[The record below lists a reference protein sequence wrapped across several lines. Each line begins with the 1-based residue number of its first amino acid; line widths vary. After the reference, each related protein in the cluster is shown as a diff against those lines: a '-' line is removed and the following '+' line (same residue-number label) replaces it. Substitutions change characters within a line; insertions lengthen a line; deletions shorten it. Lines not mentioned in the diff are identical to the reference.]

1 MKDWKAVFDEERA
14 CVIVPTY
21 NNERT
26 IVDVLQRIQAF
37 THNII
42 VVNDGSTSDTMAVL
56 TASFQDELPEIVDYT
71 PNRGKG
77 YALMRGFRQALDL
90 GYKYTIT
97 IDSDGQ
103 HFPED
108 IPVLLEAFQQHKG
121 SLIVGSRNLTADN
134 MPSKNTFAN
143 KFSNFWFRL
152 QTGIPLEDTQSG
164 YRLYPLEAINIR
176 WPITPRYEAELE
188 LLVFSAWRGVPVVSV
203 PVRVYYPPEGE
214 RVSHFRPFWDFFR
227 ISVLNSVLTF
237 GALFY
242 YLPVKIWR
250 IVKSK
255 IGKRI
260 FSPF

>member
-1 MKDWKAVFDEERA
+1 MKEWAAIFDDERA

-26 IVDVLQRIQAF
+26 IVDVLRRIRAY
-37 THNII
+37 TCNII
-42 VVNDGSTSDTMAVL
+42 VVNDGSTPATMKAISAAFDTSEM
-56 TASFQDELPEIVDYT
+56 PEIVDYS

-77 YALMRGFRQALDL
+77 YALMQGFRRALEL
-90 GYKYTIT
+90 GYRYAVT

-108 IPVLLEAFQQHKG
+108 IPIVMDCHLANKEA
-121 SLIVGSRNLTADN
+121 LVVGSRNLTADN

-143 KFSNFWFRL
+143 KFSNFWFHL
-152 QTGIPLEDTQSG
+152 QTGVNLEDTQSG
-164 YRLYPLEAINIR
+164 YRVYPLEQINLK

-188 LLVFSAWRGVPVVSV
+188 LLVFSAWRGVPVTSV

-242 YLPVKIWR
+242 YLPVR
-250 IVKSK
+250 LM
-255 IGKRI
+255 RRR
-260 FSPF
+260 

>member
-1 MKDWKAVFDEERA
+1 MKDWQAVSDEERI

-21 NNERT
+21 NNEKT
-26 IVDVLQRIQAF
+26 IVDVLQRIQAY

-42 VVNDGSTSDTMAVL
+42 VVNDGSTPETLAAIRTL
-56 TASFQDELPEIVDYT
+56 TELPDIVDYA

-77 YALMRGFRQALDL
+77 YALIQGFRRALEL
-90 GYKYTIT
+90 GYRYAVT

-108 IPVLLEAFQQHKG
+108 IPVIIDCHSANKDALV
-121 SLIVGSRNLTADN
+121 VGSRNLTADN
-134 MPSKNTFAN
+134 MPSRNTFAN

-164 YRLYPLEAINIR
+164 FRLYPLEAINLR

-227 ISVLNSVLTF
+227 ITVLNSVLTIVS
-237 GALFY
+237 LFSFIPARI
-242 YLPVKIWR
+242 LHKIS
-250 IVKSK
+250 KS
-255 IGKRI
+255 
-260 FSPF
+260 

>member
-1 MKDWKAVFDEERA
+1 MKDWQAVFDDERI

-21 NNERT
+21 NNDKT
-26 IVDVLQRIQAF
+26 IVDVLQRIQAY

-42 VVNDGSTSDTMAVL
+42 VVNDGSTPETLAAIRTL
-56 TASFQDELPEIVDYT
+56 TELPDIVDYA

-77 YALMRGFRQALDL
+77 YALIQGFRRALEL
-90 GYKYTIT
+90 GYRYAVT

-108 IPVLLEAFQQHKG
+108 IPVIIDCHSANKDALV
-121 SLIVGSRNLTADN
+121 VGSRNLTADN
-134 MPSKNTFAN
+134 MPSRNTFAN

-164 YRLYPLEAINIR
+164 FRLYPLEAINLR

-227 ISVLNSVLTF
+227 ITVLNSVLTIVS
-237 GALFY
+237 LFSFIPARI
-242 YLPVKIWR
+242 LRKIS
-250 IVKSK
+250 KS
-255 IGKRI
+255 
-260 FSPF
+260 

>member
-1 MKDWKAVFDEERA
+1 MKDWQAVFDDERI

-21 NNERT
+21 NNEKT
-26 IVDVLQRIQAF
+26 IVDVLQRIQTY

-42 VVNDGSTSDTMAVL
+42 VVNDGSTPETL
-56 TASFQDELPEIVDYT
+56 TAIRTLTELPDIVDYA

-77 YALMRGFRQALDL
+77 YALIQGFRRALEL
-90 GYKYTIT
+90 GYRYAVT

-108 IPVLLEAFQQHKG
+108 IPVIIDCHSANKDALV
-121 SLIVGSRNLTADN
+121 VGSRNLTADN
-134 MPSKNTFAN
+134 MPSRNTFAN

-164 YRLYPLEAINIR
+164 FRLYPLETINLR

-227 ISVLNSVLTF
+227 ITVLNSVLTIVS
-237 GALFY
+237 LFSFIPARI
-242 YLPVKIWR
+242 LRKIS
-250 IVKSK
+250 KS
-255 IGKRI
+255 
-260 FSPF
+260 

>member
-1 MKDWKAVFDEERA
+1 MKDWQAVSDEERI

-21 NNERT
+21 NNEKT
-26 IVDVLQRIQAF
+26 IVDVLQRIQAY

-42 VVNDGSTSDTMAVL
+42 VVNDGSTPETLAAIRTL
-56 TASFQDELPEIVDYT
+56 TELPDIVDYA

-77 YALMRGFRQALDL
+77 YALIQGFRRALEL
-90 GYKYTIT
+90 GYRYAVT

-108 IPVLLEAFQQHKG
+108 IPVIIDCHSANKDALV
-121 SLIVGSRNLTADN
+121 VGSRNLTADN
-134 MPSKNTFAN
+134 MPSRNTFAN

-164 YRLYPLEAINIR
+164 FRLYPLETINLR

-227 ISVLNSVLTF
+227 ITVLNSVLTIVS
-237 GALFY
+237 LFSFIPARF
-242 YLPVKIWR
+242 LRKIS
-250 IVKSK
+250 KS
-255 IGKRI
+255 
-260 FSPF
+260 

>member
-1 MKDWKAVFDEERA
+1 MKDWQAVSDEERI

-21 NNERT
+21 NNEKT
-26 IVDVLQRIQAF
+26 IVDVLQRIQAY

-42 VVNDGSTSDTMAVL
+42 VVNDGSTPETLAAIRTL
-56 TASFQDELPEIVDYT
+56 TELPDIVDYA

-77 YALMRGFRQALDL
+77 YALIQGFRRALEL
-90 GYKYTIT
+90 GYRYAVT

-108 IPVLLEAFQQHKG
+108 IPVIIDCHSANKDALV
-121 SLIVGSRNLTADN
+121 VGSRNLTADN
-134 MPSKNTFAN
+134 MPSRNTFAN

-164 YRLYPLEAINIR
+164 FRLYPLEAINLR

-227 ISVLNSVLTF
+227 ITVLNSVLTIIS
-237 GALFY
+237 LFSFIPARI
-242 YLPVKIWR
+242 LRKIS
-250 IVKSK
+250 KS
-255 IGKRI
+255 
-260 FSPF
+260 

>member
-1 MKDWKAVFDEERA
+1 MTDWQKVFDDERV

-26 IVDVLQRIQAF
+26 IADVLRRVQAY
-37 THNII
+37 TLNII
-42 VVNDGSTSDTMAVL
+42 VVNDGSTPATM
-56 TASFQDELPEIVDYT
+56 TAIRSLEQLPEIVDYT

-77 YALMRGFRQALDL
+77 YALKMGFRRALEL
-90 GYKYTIT
+90 GYRYAIT

-108 IPVLLEAFQQHKG
+108 IPAFMDCHVANKEA
-121 SLIVGSRNLTADN
+121 LIVGARNLTADN

-143 KFSNFWFRL
+143 KFSNFWFHL
-152 QTGIPLEDTQSG
+152 QTGINLEDTQSG
-164 YRLYPLEAINIR
+164 YRLYPLEVINLR

-188 LLVFSAWRGVPVVSV
+188 LLVFSAWRGVPVVST

-227 ISVLNSVLTF
+227 ITVLNSVLTILS
-237 GALFY
+237 LFTFIPAR
-242 YLPVKIWR
+242 LIRKIS
-250 IVKSK
+250 KSLSK
-255 IGKRI
+255 
-260 FSPF
+260 

>member
-1 MKDWKAVFDEERA
+1 MSTDWGHFCDEERI

-26 IVDVLQRIQAF
+26 IADMLQRIQVY
-37 THNII
+37 TYNII
-42 VVNDGSTSDTMAVL
+42 VVNDGSTPETLAAVRSL
-56 TASFQDELPEIVDYT
+56 SEIPEIVDYT

-77 YALMRGFRQALDL
+77 YALMQGFRRALEL
-90 GYKYTIT
+90 GYKYAIT

-108 IPVLLEAFQQHKG
+108 IPLLLECFQRHKG
-121 SLIVGSRNLTADN
+121 ALIVGSRNLTADN

-143 KFSNFWFRL
+143 KFSNFWFHL
-152 QTGIPLEDTQSG
+152 QTGIDLEDTQSG
-164 YRLYPLEAINIR
+164 YRLYPLENINLR

-188 LLVFSAWRGVPVVSV
+188 LLVFSAWRGVPVVST

-237 GALFY
+237 GALLY
-242 YLPVKIWR
+242 YLPVKMLR
-250 IVKSK
+250 C
-255 IGKRI
+255 I
-260 FSPF
+260 FTK

>member
-1 MKDWKAVFDEERA
+1 
-14 CVIVPTY
+14 
-21 NNERT
+21 
-26 IVDVLQRIQAF
+26 
-37 THNII
+37 
-42 VVNDGSTSDTMAVL
+42 
-56 TASFQDELPEIVDYT
+56 
-71 PNRGKG
+71 
-77 YALMRGFRQALDL
+77 MRGFRRALEL
-90 GYKYTIT
+90 GYRHAVT

-108 IPVLLEAFQQHKG
+108 IPAIMDCHSANKG
-121 SLIVGSRNLTADN
+121 ALVVGSRNLTADN

-164 YRLYPLEAINIR
+164 YRLYPLEAINLR

-227 ISVLNSVLTF
+227 ISVLNSILTF

-242 YLPVKIWR
+242 YLPVRLWR
-250 IVKSK
+250 RLF
-255 IGKRI
+255 GKVRI
-260 FSPF
+260 KK

>member
-1 MKDWKAVFDEERA
+1 MTEWQKVFDEERI

-21 NNERT
+21 NNEKT
-26 IVDVLQRIQAF
+26 IVDVLRRIQAY

-42 VVNDGSTSDTMAVL
+42 VVNDGSTPETMETL
-56 TASFQDELPEIVDYT
+56 TVAFDASELPEIVDYT

-77 YALMRGFRQALDL
+77 YALMRGFRRALEL
-90 GYKYTIT
+90 GYRHAVT

-108 IPVLLEAFQQHKG
+108 IPAIMDCHSANKG
-121 SLIVGSRNLTADN
+121 ALVVGSRNLTADN

-164 YRLYPLEAINIR
+164 YRLYPLDAINLR

-227 ISVLNSVLTF
+227 ISVLNSILTF

-242 YLPVKIWR
+242 YLPVRLWR
-250 IVKSK
+250 RLF
-255 IGKRI
+255 GKVRI
-260 FSPF
+260 KK

>member
-1 MKDWKAVFDEERA
+1 MKDWQAVFDDERI

-21 NNERT
+21 NNEKT
-26 IVDVLQRIQAF
+26 IVDVLQRIQAY

-42 VVNDGSTSDTMAVL
+42 VVNDGSTPETLAAIRTL
-56 TASFQDELPEIVDYT
+56 TELPDIVDYA

-77 YALMRGFRQALDL
+77 YALIQGFRRALEL
-90 GYKYTIT
+90 GYRYAVT

-108 IPVLLEAFQQHKG
+108 IPVIIDCHSANKDALV
-121 SLIVGSRNLTADN
+121 VGSRNLTADN
-134 MPSKNTFAN
+134 MPSRNTFAN

-164 YRLYPLEAINIR
+164 FRLYPLEAINLR

-227 ISVLNSVLTF
+227 ITVLNSVLTIVS
-237 GALFY
+237 LFSFIPARI
-242 YLPVKIWR
+242 LRKIS
-250 IVKSK
+250 KS
-255 IGKRI
+255 
-260 FSPF
+260 

>member
-1 MKDWKAVFDEERA
+1 MTEWQKVFDEERI

-21 NNERT
+21 NNEKT
-26 IVDVLQRIQAF
+26 IVDVLRRIQAY

-42 VVNDGSTSDTMAVL
+42 VVNDGSTPETMTVL
-56 TASFQDELPEIVDYT
+56 TDAFDASELPEIVDYT

-77 YALMRGFRQALDL
+77 YALMRGFRRALEL
-90 GYKYTIT
+90 GYRHAVT

-108 IPVLLEAFQQHKG
+108 IPAIMDCHSANKG
-121 SLIVGSRNLTADN
+121 ALVVGSRNLTADN

-164 YRLYPLEAINIR
+164 YRLYPLEAINLR

-227 ISVLNSVLTF
+227 ISVLNSILTF

-242 YLPVKIWR
+242 YLPVRLWR
-250 IVKSK
+250 RLF
-255 IGKRI
+255 GKVRI
-260 FSPF
+260 KK

>member
-1 MKDWKAVFDEERA
+1 MTDWQKVFDDERV

-26 IVDVLQRIQAF
+26 IADVLRRVQAY
-37 THNII
+37 TLNII
-42 VVNDGSTSDTMAVL
+42 VVNDGSTPATM
-56 TASFQDELPEIVDYT
+56 TAIRSLEQLPEIVDYT

-77 YALMRGFRQALDL
+77 YALKMGFRRALEL
-90 GYKYTIT
+90 GYRYAIT

-108 IPVLLEAFQQHKG
+108 IPAFMDCHVANKEA
-121 SLIVGSRNLTADN
+121 LIVGARNLTADN

-143 KFSNFWFRL
+143 KFSNFWFHL
-152 QTGIPLEDTQSG
+152 QTGINLEDTQSG
-164 YRLYPLEAINIR
+164 YRLYPLEVINLR

-188 LLVFSAWRGVPVVSV
+188 LLVFSAWCGVPVVST

-227 ISVLNSVLTF
+227 ITVLNSVLTILS
-237 GALFY
+237 LFTFIPAR
-242 YLPVKIWR
+242 LIRKIS
-250 IVKSK
+250 KSLSK
-255 IGKRI
+255 
-260 FSPF
+260 

>member
-1 MKDWKAVFDEERA
+1 MKDWQAVFDEERV

-26 IVDVLQRIQAF
+26 IVDVLRRIRAY
-37 THNII
+37 TRNII
-42 VVNDGSTSDTMAVL
+42 VVNDGSTPATMEAV
-56 TASFQDELPEIVDYT
+56 AAAFEVSELPDIVDYT

-77 YALMRGFRQALDL
+77 YALIQGFRRALEA
-90 GYKYTIT
+90 GYRYAVT

-103 HFPED
+103 HYPED
-108 IPVLLEAFQQHKG
+108 IPVVMECHLADNEA
-121 SLIVGSRNLTADN
+121 LVVGSRNLTADN

-143 KFSNFWFRL
+143 KFSNFWFHL

-164 YRLYPLEAINIR
+164 YRLYPLETISLR

-227 ISVLNSVLTF
+227 ISVLNSVLTIA
-237 GALFY
+237 ALLFFRP
-242 YLPVKIWR
+242 LLFFR
-250 IVKSK
+250 DRSRHSK
-255 IGKRI
+255 
-260 FSPF
+260 

>member
-1 MKDWKAVFDEERA
+1 MKDWQAVFDDERI

-21 NNERT
+21 NNEKT
-26 IVDVLQRIQAF
+26 IVDVLQRIQAY

-42 VVNDGSTSDTMAVL
+42 VVNDGSTPETMAAIRTL
-56 TASFQDELPEIVDYT
+56 TELPDIVDYV

-77 YALMRGFRQALDL
+77 YALIQGFRRALEL
-90 GYKYTIT
+90 GYRYAVT

-108 IPVLLEAFQQHKG
+108 IPVIIDCHLANKDALV
-121 SLIVGSRNLTADN
+121 VGSRNLTADN
-134 MPSKNTFAN
+134 MPSRNTFAN

-164 YRLYPLEAINIR
+164 FRLYPLEAINLR

-214 RVSHFRPFWDFFR
+214 RVSHSRPFWDFFR
-227 ISVLNSVLTF
+227 ITVLNSVLTIVS
-237 GALFY
+237 LFSFIPARI
-242 YLPVKIWR
+242 LRKIS
-250 IVKSK
+250 KS
-255 IGKRI
+255 
-260 FSPF
+260 

>member
-1 MKDWKAVFDEERA
+1 MKDWQAVFDDERI

-21 NNERT
+21 NNEKT
-26 IVDVLQRIQAF
+26 ILDVLQRIQAY

-42 VVNDGSTSDTMAVL
+42 VVNDGSTPETL
-56 TASFQDELPEIVDYT
+56 TAIRTLTELPDIVDYAQ
-71 PNRGKG
+71 NRGKG
-77 YALMRGFRQALDL
+77 YALIQGFRRALEL
-90 GYKYTIT
+90 GYRYAVT

-108 IPVLLEAFQQHKG
+108 IPVIIDCHSANKDALV
-121 SLIVGSRNLTADN
+121 VGSRNLTADN
-134 MPSKNTFAN
+134 MPSRNTFAN

-164 YRLYPLEAINIR
+164 FRLYPLEAINLR

-227 ISVLNSVLTF
+227 ITVLNSVLTIVS
-237 GALFY
+237 LFSFIPARI
-242 YLPVKIWR
+242 LRKIS
-250 IVKSK
+250 KS
-255 IGKRI
+255 
-260 FSPF
+260 

>member
-1 MKDWKAVFDEERA
+1 MKDWQAVFDEERV

-26 IVDVLQRIQAF
+26 IVDVLRRIRAY
-37 THNII
+37 TRNII
-42 VVNDGSTSDTMAVL
+42 VVNDGSTPATMEAV
-56 TASFQDELPEIVDYT
+56 AAAFDVSELPDIVDYT

-77 YALMRGFRQALDL
+77 YALMQGFRRALEA
-90 GYKYTIT
+90 GYRYAVT

-103 HFPED
+103 HYPED
-108 IPVLLEAFQQHKG
+108 IPVVMDCHLADNEA
-121 SLIVGSRNLTADN
+121 LVVGSRNLTADN

-143 KFSNFWFRL
+143 KFSNFWFHL

-164 YRLYPLEAINIR
+164 YRLYPLETISLW

-227 ISVLNSVLTF
+227 ISVLNRVLTIA
-237 GALFY
+237 ALLFFRP
-242 YLPVKIWR
+242 LLFFR
-250 IVKSK
+250 DRSRHSK
-255 IGKRI
+255 
-260 FSPF
+260 

>member
-26 IVDVLQRIQAF
+26 IVDVLQRIGAY
-37 THNII
+37 TRNVI
-42 VVNDGSTSDTMAVL
+42 VVNDDSTPATMAAL
-56 TASFQDELPEIVDYT
+56 TTAFDASELLDIVDYT

-77 YALMRGFRQALDL
+77 YALMQGFRRALEL
-90 GYKYTIT
+90 GYRYAVT

-108 IPVLLEAFQQHKG
+108 IPVVMDCHLANKDALV
-121 SLIVGSRNLTADN
+121 VGSRNLTADN

-164 YRLYPLEAINIR
+164 YRLYPLEQLNLR

-188 LLVFSAWRGVPVVSV
+188 LLVYSAWRGVPVVSV

-242 YLPVKIWR
+242 YLPVR
-250 IVKSK
+250 LCRRLTM
-255 IGKRI
+255 KR
-260 FSPF
+260 

>member
-1 MKDWKAVFDEERA
+1 MMEWQKVFDEERT

-21 NNERT
+21 NNEKT
-26 IVDVLQRIQAF
+26 IVDVLRRIQSL

-42 VVNDGSTSDTMAVL
+42 VVNDGSTPATMEAL
-56 TASFQDELPEIVDYT
+56 TASFEHSELPEIVDYT

-77 YALMRGFRQALDL
+77 YALMQGFQRALEL
-90 GYKYTIT
+90 GYRYAVT

-108 IPVLLEAFQQHKG
+108 IPVLMDCFLQHKG

-164 YRLYPLEAINIR
+164 YRLYPLETINLR

-188 LLVFSAWRGVPVVSV
+188 LLVFSAWRGVPVISV

-237 GALFY
+237 GAVFY
-242 YLPVKIWR
+242 YLPVR
-250 IVKSK
+250 ILRKL
-255 IGKRI
+255 RI
-260 FSPF
+260 KN

>member
-1 MKDWKAVFDEERA
+1 MNEDWGHFCDEERI

-21 NNERT
+21 NNEKT
-26 IVDVLQRIQAF
+26 IVEVIRRIQSF

-42 VVNDGSTSDTMAVL
+42 VVNDGSTPETMSL
-56 TASFQDELPEIVDYT
+56 ITASFQDDRPDVVDYA

-77 YALMRGFRQALDL
+77 YALMQGFRRALEL
-90 GYKYTIT
+90 GYRYAIT

-108 IPVLLEAFQQHKG
+108 IPLFIEAFKGNRG
-121 SLIVGSRNLTADN
+121 SLIVGARNLTADN

-164 YRLYPLEAINIR
+164 FRLYPLESINLR

-188 LLVFSAWRGVPVVSV
+188 LLVFSAWRGVPVMSV
-203 PVRVYYPPEGE
+203 PVRVYYPPEDE

-227 ISVLNSVLTF
+227 ISVLNSILTF

-242 YLPVKIWR
+242 YLPLKLWR
-250 IVKSK
+250 RCA
-255 IGKRI
+255 KR
-260 FSPF
+260 

>member
-1 MKDWKAVFDEERA
+1 MKDWQAVSDEERI

-21 NNERT
+21 NNEKT
-26 IVDVLQRIQAF
+26 IVDVLQRIQAY

-42 VVNDGSTSDTMAVL
+42 VVNDGSTPETLAAIRTL
-56 TASFQDELPEIVDYT
+56 TELPDIVDYA

-77 YALMRGFRQALDL
+77 YALIQGFRRALEL
-90 GYKYTIT
+90 GYRYAVT

-108 IPVLLEAFQQHKG
+108 IPVIIDCHSANKDALV
-121 SLIVGSRNLTADN
+121 VGSRNLTADN
-134 MPSKNTFAN
+134 MPSRNTFAN

-164 YRLYPLEAINIR
+164 FRLYPLETINLR

-227 ISVLNSVLTF
+227 ITVLNSVLTIIS
-237 GALFY
+237 LFSFIPARI
-242 YLPVKIWR
+242 LRKIS
-250 IVKSK
+250 KS
-255 IGKRI
+255 
-260 FSPF
+260 

>member
-1 MKDWKAVFDEERA
+1 MKDWQAVFDEERV

-26 IVDVLQRIQAF
+26 IVDVLRRIRAY
-37 THNII
+37 TRNII
-42 VVNDGSTSDTMAVL
+42 VVNDGSTPATMEAV
-56 TASFQDELPEIVDYT
+56 AAAFEVSELPDIVDYT

-77 YALMRGFRQALDL
+77 YALMQGFRRALEA
-90 GYKYTIT
+90 GYRYAVT

-103 HFPED
+103 HYPED
-108 IPVLLEAFQQHKG
+108 IPVVMDCHLADNAALV
-121 SLIVGSRNLTADN
+121 VGSRNLTADN
-134 MPSKNTFAN
+134 MPLKNTFAN
-143 KFSNFWFRL
+143 KFSNFWFHL

-164 YRLYPLEAINIR
+164 YRLYPLETISLR

-227 ISVLNSVLTF
+227 ISVLNSVLTIA
-237 GALFY
+237 ALLFFRP
-242 YLPVKIWR
+242 LLFFR
-250 IVKSK
+250 DRSRHSK
-255 IGKRI
+255 
-260 FSPF
+260 

>member
-1 MKDWKAVFDEERA
+1 MTEWQKVFDEERI

-21 NNERT
+21 NNEKT
-26 IVDVLQRIQAF
+26 IVDVLRRIQAY

-42 VVNDGSTSDTMAVL
+42 VVNDGSTPKTMETL
-56 TASFQDELPEIVDYT
+56 TAAFDASELPEIVDYT
-71 PNRGKG
+71 PNKGKG
-77 YALMRGFRQALDL
+77 YALMRGFRRALEL
-90 GYKYTIT
+90 GYRHAVT

-108 IPVLLEAFQQHKG
+108 IPAIMDCHSANKG
-121 SLIVGSRNLTADN
+121 ALVVGSRNLTADN

-164 YRLYPLEAINIR
+164 YRLYPLEAINLR

-227 ISVLNSVLTF
+227 ISVLNSILTF

-242 YLPVKIWR
+242 YLPVRLWR
-250 IVKSK
+250 RLF
-255 IGKRI
+255 GKVRI
-260 FSPF
+260 KK

>member
-1 MKDWKAVFDEERA
+1 MKDWQAVSDEERI

-21 NNERT
+21 NNEKT
-26 IVDVLQRIQAF
+26 IVDVLQRIQAY

-42 VVNDGSTSDTMAVL
+42 VVNDGSTPETLAAIRTL
-56 TASFQDELPEIVDYT
+56 TELPDIVDYA

-77 YALMRGFRQALDL
+77 YALIQGFRRALEL
-90 GYKYTIT
+90 GYRYAVT

-108 IPVLLEAFQQHKG
+108 IPVIIDCHSANKDALV
-121 SLIVGSRNLTADN
+121 VGSRNLTADN
-134 MPSKNTFAN
+134 MPSRNTFAN

-164 YRLYPLEAINIR
+164 FRLYPLETINLR

-188 LLVFSAWRGVPVVSV
+188 LLVFSAWRGVPVVFV

-227 ISVLNSVLTF
+227 ITVLNSVLTIIS
-237 GALFY
+237 LFSFIPARI
-242 YLPVKIWR
+242 LRKIS
-250 IVKSK
+250 KS
-255 IGKRI
+255 
-260 FSPF
+260 

>member
-1 MKDWKAVFDEERA
+1 MKDWQVVFDDERI

-21 NNERT
+21 NNEKT
-26 IVDVLQRIQAF
+26 IVDVLQRIQAY

-42 VVNDGSTSDTMAVL
+42 VVNDGSTPETLAAIRTL
-56 TASFQDELPEIVDYT
+56 TELPDIVDYA

-77 YALMRGFRQALDL
+77 YALIQGFRRALEL
-90 GYKYTIT
+90 GYRYAVT

-108 IPVLLEAFQQHKG
+108 IPVIIDCHSENKDALV
-121 SLIVGSRNLTADN
+121 VGSRNLTADN
-134 MPSKNTFAN
+134 MPSRNTFAN

-164 YRLYPLEAINIR
+164 FRLYPLEAINLR

-227 ISVLNSVLTF
+227 ITVLNSVLTIVS
-237 GALFY
+237 LFSFIPARI
-242 YLPVKIWR
+242 LRKIS
-250 IVKSK
+250 KS
-255 IGKRI
+255 
-260 FSPF
+260 

>member
-1 MKDWKAVFDEERA
+1 MKDWAAIFDDERA

-26 IVDVLQRIQAF
+26 IVDVLRRIRAY
-37 THNII
+37 TRNVI
-42 VVNDGSTSDTMAVL
+42 VVNDGSTPATMQAL
-56 TASFQDELPEIVDYT
+56 SAAFDASEMPEIVDYS

-77 YALMRGFRQALDL
+77 YALMQGFRRALEL
-90 GYKYTIT
+90 GYRYAVT

-108 IPVLLEAFQQHKG
+108 IPSVMDCHLANKNALV
-121 SLIVGSRNLTADN
+121 VGSRNLTADN

-143 KFSNFWFRL
+143 KFSNFWFHL
-152 QTGIPLEDTQSG
+152 QTGIRLEDTQSG
-164 YRLYPLEAINIR
+164 YRIYPLEQINQK

-188 LLVFSAWRGVPVVSV
+188 LLVFSAWRGVPVTSV

-227 ISVLNSVLTF
+227 ISVLNSILTF
-237 GALFY
+237 GALLY
-242 YLPVKIWR
+242 YLPVKLLR
-250 IVKSK
+250 SLHVLPSNH
-255 IGKRI
+255 
-260 FSPF
+260 

>member
-1 MKDWKAVFDEERA
+1 MEWQKVFDEEHT

-21 NNERT
+21 NNEKT
-26 IVDVLQRIQAF
+26 IVDVLRRIQAY
-37 THNII
+37 TRNII
-42 VVNDGSTSDTMAVL
+42 VVNDGSTPETMAVL
-56 TASFQDELPEIVDYT
+56 TAVFDASELPEIVDYT
-71 PNRGKG
+71 PNKGKG
-77 YALMRGFRQALDL
+77 YALMQGFRWALEL
-90 GYKYTIT
+90 GYRYAVT

-108 IPVLLEAFQQHKG
+108 IPVLMDCFLQHKG

-164 YRLYPLEAINIR
+164 YRLYPLEAINLR

-242 YLPVKIWR
+242 YLPVRILRKLKIR
-250 IVKSK
+250 IKK
-255 IGKRI
+255 
-260 FSPF
+260 

>member
-26 IVDVLQRIQAF
+26 IVDVLQRIGAY
-37 THNII
+37 TRNVI
-42 VVNDGSTSDTMAVL
+42 VVNDGSTPETMAAL
-56 TASFQDELPEIVDYT
+56 TNAFNASELPEIVDYT

-77 YALMRGFRQALDL
+77 YALMQGFRRALEL
-90 GYKYTIT
+90 GYRYAVT

-108 IPVLLEAFQQHKG
+108 IPVVMDCHLANKDALV
-121 SLIVGSRNLTADN
+121 VGSRNLTADN

-164 YRLYPLEAINIR
+164 YRLYPLEQLNLR

-188 LLVFSAWRGVPVVSV
+188 LLVYSAWRGVPVVSV

-242 YLPVKIWR
+242 YLPVR
-250 IVKSK
+250 LCRRLTM
-255 IGKRI
+255 KR
-260 FSPF
+260 

>member
-1 MKDWKAVFDEERA
+1 MKDWQAVFDDERI

-21 NNERT
+21 NNEKT
-26 IVDVLQRIQAF
+26 IVDVLQRIQAY

-42 VVNDGSTSDTMAVL
+42 VVNDGSTPETL
-56 TASFQDELPEIVDYT
+56 TAIRTLTELPDIVDYA

-77 YALMRGFRQALDL
+77 YALIQGFRRALEL
-90 GYKYTIT
+90 GYRYAVT

-108 IPVLLEAFQQHKG
+108 IPVIIDCHSANKDALV
-121 SLIVGSRNLTADN
+121 VGSRNLTADN
-134 MPSKNTFAN
+134 MPSRNTFAN

-164 YRLYPLEAINIR
+164 FRLYPLETINLR

-227 ISVLNSVLTF
+227 ITVLNSVLTIVS
-237 GALFY
+237 LFSFIPARI
-242 YLPVKIWR
+242 LRKIS
-250 IVKSK
+250 KS
-255 IGKRI
+255 
-260 FSPF
+260 